1 MSENKKGANF
11 VQSLKKSGV
20 IDKAVVTF
28 SVNNNGSYVLF
39 GDYNASLVVG
49 GEKGL
54 HNLGTYGYLPEYVG
68 AQKNWALEGQ
78 SMFYGEKELKSIIDN
93 TTFPAIIDTGSS
105 TLAVPSK
112 FFQEI

>member
-28 SVNNNGSYVLF
+28 SVNSNQSYVLF

-54 HNLGTYGYLPEYVG
+54 NNYPTYAYLPEYVG
-68 AQKNWALEGQ
+68 A
-78 SMFYGEKELKSIIDN
+78 
-93 TTFPAIIDTGSS
+93 
-105 TLAVPSK
+105 
-112 FFQEI
+112 